1 MSKYNNETQTDIWVY
16 NLAKDAG
23 ITLHP
28 QGSNIESVVKSL
40 KTASK
45 NLKGNAGL
53 PDFTAVV
60 SASNDDYLI
69 IIENKKETSLHISLD
84 KNELLSETDKDISN
98 YAVNGAVHYAKHLI
112 KDNNVPFK
120 KVFAI
125 GISGNEERHRITPIF
140 IDESP
145 QYKMLDDLDTLI
157 NFSEKNISQYYMN
170 EVLEESTETQ
180 KKDEEILK
188 LAKIMH
194 EDLRTYGNLQEKDKP
209 LIVSGIL
216 LALRES
222 EYGGFNTNLL
232 TNDKYNPDGYKIFDA
247 IDTNLKR
254 ASIKP
259 QTKKDK
265 LLSQFDLI
273 KNNTHIN
280 SLNSELGMTPLKHF
294 TLFLEENIYKDIKF
308 TNSVHD
314 YIGNFYSEFM
324 SYGGDGQGLGIVL
337 TPSHITELFCDL
349 IDIKPDD
356 IVFDPCTGTG
366 GFLIASMHKMLE
378 QTDKDDA
385 YIQRKIRQEQ
395 LHGIELQSYMFTIA
409 TTNMILRGDGK
420 SNLINDNFLN
430 KNPSQIQ
437 SQIAPTIGMINPP
450 YSMAKKTKDNNQ
462 LEINFVKR
470 MLDSLVEGGK
480 GIAIVPQS
488 TMVGNNK
495 VAKEI
500 KADLLKH
507 HTLEGVITLQKDT
520 FYGVGVNACIAI
532 FTAGIPHDAEY
543 DVKFINFK
551 DDGYKVAKHVGLV
564 ETNEAQDKKEK
575 LLSVWKNEIEAPN
588 EFCVKST
595 IKPEDEW
602 LHSFYYFDDRPPV
615 ENDFIE
621 TVNDYLSFQVDMILH
636 DRGYLFEE
644 GETDEHN

>member
-1 MSKYNNETQTDIWVY
+1 MSKYSNETQTDIWVY

-23 ITLHP
+23 IILHP
-28 QGSNIESVVKSL
+28 QGSNIESVAKSL

-45 NLKGNAGL
+45 NLKGNAGI
-53 PDFTAVV
+53 PDFSAVV
-60 SASNDDYLI
+60 SSSNNDYLI

-84 KNELLSETDKDISN
+84 KNELISNTDKDIGK
-98 YAVNGAVHYAKHLI
+98 YAVNGAVHYAKHLA

-120 KVFAI
+120 KIFAI
-125 GISGNEERHRITPIF
+125 GISGNEERHRITPVF

-145 QYKMLDDLDTLI
+145 QYKMLNDIDTLI
-157 NFSEKNISQYYMN
+157 NISEKNISQYYMN
-170 EVLEESTETQ
+170 EVLEESTENQ

-222 EYGGFNTNLL
+222 EYGGFSTNLL

-247 IDTNLKR
+247 IDTNLNR

-280 SLNSELGMTPLKHF
+280 SFNAELGMTPLKHF

-308 TNSVHD
+308 TSSVHD

-462 LEINFVKR
+462 LEINFVKK
-470 MLDSLVEGGK
+470 MLDSLVDGGK

-500 KADLLKH
+500 KSDLLKD

-520 FYGVGVNACIAI
+520 FYGVGVNVCIAI
-532 FTAGIPHDAEY
+532 FTAGIPHDSEY
-543 DVKFINFK
+543 EVKFINFK

-575 LLSVWKNEIEAPN
+575 LLSVWRNEIEAPN
-588 EFCVKST
+588 EFCVRST

-615 ENDFIE
+615 ENDFIV

-636 DRGYLFEE
+636 NRGYLFEE
-644 GETDEHN
+644 GETDEQD

>member
-1 MSKYNNETQTDIWVY
+1 MTKYNNETQTDIWVY
-16 NLAKDAG
+16 NLAKEAG

-45 NLKGNAGL
+45 NLKGNVGL

-60 SASNDDYLI
+60 STNNDAYLI
-69 IIENKKETSLHISLD
+69 VIENKKETSLHISFD
-84 KNELLSETDKDISN
+84 DHELISKTDKDIN
-98 YAVNGAVHYAKHLI
+98 KYAVNGAVHYAQHLV
-112 KDNNVPFK
+112 KDDNVPFK
-120 KVFAI
+120 KIFAI
-125 GISGNEERHRITPIF
+125 GISGNEERHRITPVF

-145 QYKMLDDLDTLI
+145 QYKILDDLDTLVNI
-157 NFSEKNISQYYMN
+157 SEKNIVQYYMN

-180 KKDEEILK
+180 KKDEDIFN
-188 LAKIMH
+188 LAKMMH

-222 EYGGFNTNLL
+222 EYGGFNTSSL

-247 IDTNLKR
+247 IDTNLNR
-254 ASIKP
+254 SSIKP

-280 SLNSELGMTPLKHF
+280 SFNTELGMTPLKHF
-294 TLFLEENIYKDIKF
+294 TLFLEKNIYKDIKF

-337 TPSHITELFCDL
+337 TPAHITDLFCDL
-349 IDIKPDD
+349 VDIKPNDV
-356 IVFDPCTGTG
+356 VFDPCTGTG

-378 QTDKDDA
+378 QADKEDA
-385 YIQRKIRQEQ
+385 YIQRRIRQEQ

-420 SNLINDNFLN
+420 SNLLNDNFLS
-430 KNPSQIQ
+430 KDPFQIQ
-437 SQIAPTIGMINPP
+437 SQIAPTVGMINPP
-450 YSMAKKTKDNNQ
+450 YSMAKRTKDNNQ
-462 LEINFVKR
+462 LEINFISR
-470 MLDSLVEGGK
+470 MLDTLTKGGK

-488 TMVGNNK
+488 TAVGVNK
-495 VAKEI
+495 DAREI
-500 KADLLKH
+500 KADILKR
-507 HTLEGVITLQKDT
+507 HTLEGVITLQNDT
-520 FYGVGVNACIAI
+520 FYGVGVNACIMV
-532 FTAGIPHDAEY
+532 FTAGIPHEFSHEA
-543 DVKFINFK
+543 KFIDFK
-551 DDGYKVAKHVGLV
+551 DDGYKVAKHIGLI

-575 LLSVWKNEIEAPN
+575 LLNVWRDELEAPN
-588 EFCVKST
+588 EFCVKSKV
-595 IKPEDEW
+595 KPEDEW
-602 LHSFYYFDDRPPV
+602 LHSFYYFDDRPPT
-615 ENDFIE
+615 EDDFKKS
-621 TVNDYLSFQVDMILH
+621 VNDYLSFQLDMVLH
-636 DRGYLFEE
+636 GREYLFEE
-644 GETDEHN
+644 GVFDERN

>member
-28 QGSNIESVVKSL
+28 QGSNIKSIVKSL

-60 SASNDDYLI
+60 SVSNDDYLI
-69 IIENKKETSLHISLD
+69 VIENKKSTSLHIALD
-84 KNELLSETDKDISN
+84 SNDLISTTDKDIN
-98 YAVNGAVHYAKHLI
+98 NFAVNGAVHYAKHLV

-120 KVFAI
+120 KIFAI
-125 GISGNEERHRITPIF
+125 GISGNEERHRITPVF
-140 IDESP
+140 VDESP
-145 QYKMLDDLDTLI
+145 QYKMLDNLDTLI
-157 NFSEKNISQYYMN
+157 NISERNIVQYYMN

-188 LAKIMH
+188 LAKMMH

-222 EYGGFNTNLL
+222 EYGGFDTDSL

-247 IDTNLKR
+247 IDTNLNR
-254 ASIKP
+254 ASIRP

-280 SLNSELGMTPLKHF
+280 SFNAELGMTPLKHF

-337 TPSHITELFCDL
+337 TPAHITDLFCDL

-356 IVFDPCTGTG
+356 VVFDPCTGTG

-420 SNLINDNFLN
+420 SNLLNDNFLS
-430 KNPSQIQ
+430 KDPSHIQ
-437 SQIAPTIGMINPP
+437 SQIAPTVGMINPP
-450 YSMAKKTKDNNQ
+450 YSMAKKTKDSNQ
-462 LEINFVKR
+462 LEINFISR
-470 MLDSLVEGGK
+470 MLDSLVEGGR

-488 TMVGNNK
+488 TVVGVDK
-495 VAKEI
+495 DAKEI
-500 KADLLKH
+500 KSDILKR

-520 FYGVGVNACIAI
+520 FYGVGVNACIVV
-532 FTAGIPHDAEY
+532 FTAGIPHSP
-543 DVKFINFK
+543 KHKSTFINFK
-551 DDGYKVAKHVGLV
+551 DDGYRVAKHIGLV

-575 LLSVWKNEIEAPN
+575 LLNVWKGDLEAPN
-588 EFCVKST
+588 EFCVRST
-595 IKPEDEW
+595 IKHDDEW
-602 LHSFYYFDDRPPV
+602 IHSFYYFDDRPPKESDFEEV
-615 ENDFIE
+615 INDFL
-621 TVNDYLSFQVDMILH
+621 TFKVDMVLN
-636 DRGYLFEE
+636 DREYLFEDGDNE
-644 GETDEHN
+644 